1 MVTRVWSQHTT
12 LTITYLLQPGST
24 PPTSTPGHIE
34 IIDINTFSVRD
45 SENNNEA
52 EWDSQADIF
61 TFQLSSSPSPSALH
75 WTGKQGVPGRQWS
88 GGESYVPQRHSAS
101 QDSQV
106 RQQRQGETGN

>member
-52 EWDSQADIF
+52 E
-61 TFQLSSSPSPSALH
+61 
-75 WTGKQGVPGRQWS
+75 
-88 GGESYVPQRHSAS
+88 
-101 QDSQV
+101 
-106 RQQRQGETGN
+106 